1 MNQVIL
7 VGKIVAEPVMF
18 LTEPLGTL
26 VLQVENK
33 DKTKHNIICYAK
45 EEIIESVK
53 NYCTINTII
62 GIKGHLVQDKN
73 EIRLHLEKVTFIN
86 KGEQ

>member
-18 LTEPLGTL
+18 LTEPLGTM
-26 VLQVENK
+26 VIQVKNRDE
-33 DKTKHNIICYAK
+33 TEHNIMCYAN
-45 EEIIESVK
+45 EETIKTVK
-53 NYCTINTII
+53 KYCTIGTVV

-86 KGEQ
+86 KGE